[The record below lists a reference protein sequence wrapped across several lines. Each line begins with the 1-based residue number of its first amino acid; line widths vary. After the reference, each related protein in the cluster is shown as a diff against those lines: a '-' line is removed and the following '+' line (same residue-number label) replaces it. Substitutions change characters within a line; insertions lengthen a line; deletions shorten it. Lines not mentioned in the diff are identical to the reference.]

1 MHNRASLILGVA
13 IMICSGWAVYAA
25 SGWPWKAALFPMVI
39 GIPVFCM
46 AAAEVAW
53 VLLGKNPA
61 ARAMDFQISSDLPGG
76 LVIRRTLLAAAWMLG
91 FFAVIVLVGFPV
103 AVPLFVFLYLRL
115 QGREGWL
122 FSAIFSAI
130 VWALFYAIFKWLLN
144 LPFPAGWL
152 F

>member
-61 ARAMDFQISSDLPGG
+61 ARAMDFQISSDLPEG